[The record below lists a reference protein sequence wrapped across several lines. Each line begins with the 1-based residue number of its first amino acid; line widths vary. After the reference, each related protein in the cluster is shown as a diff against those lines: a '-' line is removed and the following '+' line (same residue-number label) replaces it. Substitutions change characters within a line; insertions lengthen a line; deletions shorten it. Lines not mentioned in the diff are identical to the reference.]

1 MKKISYSLLLFCLFS
16 LIGAGLKAQSKTE
29 MEEEAYD
36 HLNNFEFAKAYE
48 SFEKLTKLYPK
59 EIDYQFKLGISAI
72 HFTEKKEKA
81 IEIFLELM
89 KKNKTYETEYYLA
102 RAYHANYKFDDAL
115 RVLEPL
121 AKTLGDSKKKE
132 DKALLEDVKIIINNC
147 TNGKDL
153 IQNMLNSDV
162 KNIGKPVNTNEI
174 EAVPIIT
181 ADESM
186 MIYTYQG
193 RKSLGGKMNEAM
205 EPDPGGVYN
214 TDIYMTMRS
223 GDTAWQAPVPIK
235 ALNTKANDAAIALS
249 PDGLTLFTFLSSN
262 VNEGDIFVSKLNGN
276 EFSKPVP
283 LNKNI
288 NSPDYWEGSC
298 SISADGK
305 RLYFTSER
313 PQGGYGGRD
322 IWVSEWVNDDWGP
335 AVNLGPKINT
345 KFDEDAPFIH
355 PDGVTLFFSS
365 KGHNSIGDY
374 DIMYSTLQDS
384 GWSSP
389 KNMGIPLNTTEDDR
403 YYVINSKGTV
413 GYFSSDRATMGA
425 KGAKD
430 IYRVTPGIV
439 GEKLIVGLFKGVVYG
454 DNKPIQASIQVVKM
468 GKNELMGP
476 YISNKAS
483 GKYLM
488 TLKPGFVYHVV
499 VSADG
504 YEPKEEDID
513 LETLSEYN
521 ERERDYYIYSKP
533 FAAANPDQVKVDTV
547 KRYTPPP
554 PPTVAVNTPK
564 EEPKAT
570 ETPTET
576 PAATN
581 EPPKQETP
589 VVKENEKPAEEKP
602 LSPAEEKQKAEE
614 AKKAEEVA
622 KAEEKKAAEE
632 AKKEAKKAAA
642 LAKAEEKKAAEEAK
656 KAAAIA
662 KAEEKKAIAM
672 ARAEEKRKAGE
683 AGRNEASM
691 PDPPLPPCSSPAP
704 DLASIKGKS
713 LNDPQVYRKMLEIA
727 GNFCSD
733 GVVFKVQIGAY
744 RNPENYKYS
753 NLKSLGNV
761 KSEAFPDGITRFTQ
775 RQFNTINDAEAHRQ
789 KAIAKGQTDS
799 WIVVYVNNKRFT
811 LEEFIMADFN
821 ARNP

>member
-1 MKKISYSLLLFCLFS
+1 MKKLNYTFLLFLLFT
-16 LIGAGLKAQSKTE
+16 LLGGLLQAQSKAE
-29 MEEEAYD
+29 MEDEAYD

-72 HFTEKKEKA
+72 HYNEKKEKA
-81 IEIFLELM
+81 IEIFQELM

-102 RAYHANYKFDDAL
+102 RAYHANYKFDEAL
-115 RVLEPL
+115 KVLQPL
-121 AKTLGDSKKKE
+121 VTTLTESKKKE

-153 IQNMLNSDV
+153 VQNMLNSDV
-162 KNIGKPVNTNEI
+162 KNVGKPVNTNEI

-186 MIYTYQG
+186 LIYTYQG

-214 TDIYMTMRS
+214 TDIYMTTRM
-223 GDTAWQAPVPIK
+223 GDSAWQTPVPIK
-235 ALNTKANDAAIALS
+235 ALNTKANDAAIAIS

-262 VNEGDIFVSKLNGN
+262 VNEGDIYVSKLNGT

-288 NSPDYWEGSC
+288 NHPDYWEGSC

-305 RLYFTSER
+305 RLYFASER
-313 PQGGYGGRD
+313 PTGSFGGRD
-322 IWVSEWVNDDWGP
+322 LWMSEWVNDDWGP
-335 AVNLGPKINT
+335 AVNLGPKVNS
-345 KFDEDAPFIH
+345 KYDEDAPFIH

-374 DIMYSTLQDS
+374 DIMYCTLQDS
-384 GWSSP
+384 GWSEP

-454 DNKPIQASIQVVKM
+454 DNKPILANIQVIKL

-488 TLKPGFVYHVV
+488 TLKPGYVYHVV

-504 YEPKEEDID
+504 YEPKEEDLD

-533 FAAANPDQVKVDTV
+533 FAAANPSEVKQDTV
-547 KRYTPPP
+547 KRYTPPAP
-554 PPTVAVNTPK
+554 AVAVNTPT
-564 EEPKAT
+564 EET
-570 ETPTET
+570 
-576 PAATN
+576 
-581 EPPKQETP
+581 
-589 VVKENEKPAEEKP
+589 KPAEETKTTETPVTEKPKEEPVVTTEKEKVTEEPKP
-602 LSPAEEKQKAEE
+602 LSPAEEKKKVEE
-614 AKKAEEVA
+614 AKKAEAIAKAEEKKAAAIA
-622 KAEEKKAAEE
+622 KAEEKKAAE
-632 AKKEAKKAAA
+632 
-642 LAKAEEKKAAEEAK
+642 LAKAEEK

-672 ARAEEKRKAGE
+672 AKAEEKRKAGE
-683 AGRNEASM
+683 IARGGTETES
-691 PDPPLPPCSSPAP
+691 PLPPCSSPAP
-704 DLASIKGKS
+704 NLAEIKGKS
-713 LNDPQVYRKMLEIA
+713 LNDPSVYRKMLSLA
-727 GNFCSD
+727 GNYCAN

-753 NLKSLGNV
+753 NLKSLGSV

-775 RQFNTINDAEAHRQ
+775 KQFNTINDAEVHRQ
-789 KAIAKGQTDS
+789 KAIAKGQSDS
-799 WIVVYVNNKRFT
+799 WIVVYVYNKRYT
-811 LEEFIMADFN
+811 LEEFINADFN
-821 ARNP
+821 ASNP